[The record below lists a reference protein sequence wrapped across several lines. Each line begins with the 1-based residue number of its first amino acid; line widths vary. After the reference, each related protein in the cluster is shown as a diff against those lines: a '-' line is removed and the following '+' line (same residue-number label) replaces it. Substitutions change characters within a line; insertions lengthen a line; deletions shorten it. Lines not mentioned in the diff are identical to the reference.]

1 VPTRRPIPALAR
13 IAVAASMA
21 GLAAFPVRA
30 DSQQKQVLALFS
42 TRRDVRIA
50 ALGNSE
56 LPRAL
61 ENGLQQAVDFYPEY
75 LDASR
80 FADPSYLDAFRDFL
94 RVKYRDKRF
103 DVVISFQDVAT
114 TFAERF
120 RGELWPDTPLV
131 FYVATAPARRPSDA
145 TGVVASPDFAG
156 TLTLATTLQPDTE
169 RVFVVSGASDRDRAN
184 QAMVRAQFRRFEPR
198 LEVIDLSNLPA
209 ALMEQR
215 LAALPPHSIVFY
227 TLFYQ
232 DRTGRN
238 FNPIDYLDRVAAIA
252 NRPIYSW
259 VDTTIGH
266 GVVGGSLRSLDAI
279 VAAVSDRTVR
289 VLRGESAE
297 RVPILSATLQTPQV
311 DWRQLQRWGISEA
324 RVPPG
329 TTILFRTPG
338 LWEQYR
344 GYILVAVGLLLA
356 QSLLIGALL
365 IQGARR
371 RRVER
376 QLQASQAELRASY
389 ERIRDLGGRLLRAQE
404 DERARISRELHDDIS
419 QQIAVLGIDLAMLE
433 ASPPH
438 GGERLVTEAYER
450 TQAVARRVRDL
461 SHRLHPSNLALIGLS
476 RALERLGR
484 DFAHAGLTIT
494 FTHGDLPDGL
504 PTDVTLCLF
513 RVAQEAL
520 QNIVKHS
527 GARVATMHLE
537 MVRGELWLTI
547 VDEGAGFELRRAGRG
562 LGLIS
567 MEERVD
573 QVGGTLNVRSAP
585 GAGTR
590 VYARVPIRAAHRET
604 TVA

>member
-1 VPTRRPIPALAR
+1 MPTGRAIPALVR
-13 IAVAASMA
+13 IALAASA
-21 GLAAFPVRA
+21 IWLAAFPA
-30 DSQQKQVLALFS
+30 AAQGSQKQVLALFS

-50 ALGNSE
+50 LLGNNE
-56 LPRAL
+56 LPRGL
-61 ENGLQQAVDFYPEY
+61 EAGLQQPVDFYSEY
-75 LDASR
+75 LDAAR
-80 FADPSYLDAFRDFL
+80 FADPAYPAAFRDFL

-103 DVVISFQDVAT
+103 DVVISVQDVAT
-114 TFAERF
+114 SFAERF

-131 FYVATAPARRPSDA
+131 FYVTSAPDDRPANA
-145 TGVVASPDFAG
+145 TGVVASPDFAA
-156 TLTLATTLQPDTE
+156 TVTLATTLQPDTE
-169 RVFVVSGASDRDRAN
+169 RVFTVSGASERDRAN
-184 QAMVRAQFRRFEPR
+184 QALVRAQFRRFEPR
-198 LEVIDLSNLPA
+198 LEVIDLSSLPA
-209 ALMEQR
+209 PLMDQR

-232 DRTGRN
+232 DRAGQN
-238 FNPIDYLDRVAAIA
+238 FNPVGYLDRVAAVS
-252 NRPIYSW
+252 NRPVYSW
-259 VDTTIGH
+259 VDTAIGH
-266 GVVGGSLRSLDAI
+266 GVVGGSLRSLEAI
-279 VAAVSDRTVR
+279 VTAISERAVR
-289 VLRGESAE
+289 VLRGESADH
-297 RVPILSATLQTPQV
+297 VPMLTASLQTPQV
-311 DWRQLQRWGISEA
+311 DWRQLQRWGISES

-338 LWEQYR
+338 VWEHYR
-344 GYILVAVGLLLA
+344 GYILAAMALLLA
-356 QSLLIGALL
+356 QSVLIGALL
-365 IQGARR
+365 IQAARR
-371 RRVER
+371 RRAER
-376 QLQASQAELRASY
+376 QLQASETELRASY

-433 ASPPH
+433 ASPPR
-438 GGERLVTEAYER
+438 GGEQLVSEAYER

-476 RALERLGR
+476 RALERLAR
-484 DFAHAGLTIT
+484 DFANAGLTIT

-527 GARVATMHLE
+527 GARAATMHLE
-537 MVRGELWLTI
+537 TVRGEVWLTI
-547 VDEGAGFELRRAGRG
+547 ADEGTGFELRRAGRG

-573 QVGGTLNVRSAP
+573 QIGGTLRVRSTP
-585 GAGTR
+585 GSGTA
-590 VYARVPIRAAHRET
+590 VYARVPIRGAQRET